1 MCVDEKSNILI
12 EVDTYFAFRYGKT
25 NIVRTLIEELNAD
38 PNGKNKFDMTP
49 LHHASVEGSAE
60 VIDVLIKNGADA
72 NMSDNAQRLP
82 LHWTCAN
89 GFIEATK

>member
-1 MCVDEKSNILI
+1 MCVYKKSNILN
-12 EVDTYFAFRYGKT
+12 EVDTYYSFRYGKT
-25 NIVRTLIEELNAD
+25 NIVQTLLEELNAD